1 MKRVDF
7 ILKDPVYAEYI
18 NHNATAGKDDP
29 FCKHDLAHMVD
40 VARIAYILIL
50 ERQDLIF
57 FIQNAGLSGREAAK
71 EVIYATGLL
80 HDIGKWK
87 EYEAGVDHAAY
98 GARLAR
104 ELLTRAE
111 FDENEIKVIARA
123 IFEHRNISQ
132 EMSFLGER
140 MHRADNL
147 SRACSQCLEKDN
159 CCKSQNKETGFF
171 LLY

>member
-1 MKRVDF
+1 VRRIDN
-7 ILKDPVYAEYI
+7 ILKDSVYMEYVD
-18 NHNATAGKDDP
+18 HNARAAQDDP
-29 FCKHDLAHMVD
+29 FCKHDLVHMVD
-40 VARIAYILIL
+40 VARIAYILVL
-50 ERQDLIF
+50 ERQDINY
-57 FIQNAGLSGREAAK
+57 FIKEAGLRGREAAK
-71 EVIYATGLL
+71 EVIYAAGLL

-87 EYEAGVDHAAY
+87 EIESGVDHAAY

-104 ELLTRAE
+104 DILERSE
-111 FDENEIKVIARA
+111 FDDNEISVITRA

-147 SRACSQCLEKDN
+147 SRVCAQCLAKCD
-159 CCKSQNKETGFF
+159 CCKFNNKDAGGL